1 MSEEPEAKTEPSL
14 VFERALTRHTLT
26 EDILGLLTGTFT
38 VSFGLYLLH
47 AVGAVTGGTA
57 GLSLLIGYVTS
68 WPFAVV
74 FALVNVPFA
83 VLAIRRRGWMFTV
96 RTAICIAV
104 VSAFSALH
112 PVVFRIEH
120 IDPLY
125 GTLAG
130 NLLCGIGLL
139 ILFRHNASLGGFNII
154 ALVLQDATGFRAGWT
169 MMILDSIVVLC
180 ALFQIAPITVLQ
192 SALGVVLLNLVLALN
207 HRPGR
212 YIGR

>member
-1 MSEEPEAKTEPSL
+1 M
-14 VFERALTRHTLT
+14 
-26 EDILGLLTGTFT
+26 
-38 VSFGLYLLH
+38 
-47 AVGAVTGGTA
+47 
-57 GLSLLIGYVTS
+57 
-68 WPFAVV
+68 
-74 FALVNVPFA
+74 NVPFA

-120 IDPLY
+120 IDPLRHARRQSAVRHRAADPVPTQRKS
-125 GTLAG
+125 GRFQHHRPRPAG
-130 NLLCGIGLL
+130 
-139 ILFRHNASLGGFNII
+139 RHG
-154 ALVLQDATGFRAGWT
+154 VQAGWT

-180 ALFQIAPITVLQ
+180 GLFQIAPITVLQ